1 MTKGL
6 LMSSET
12 PHLVEELRAMID
24 DGRISLEAVHRITGI
39 EIESLQ
45 SFLDEDGSTAGM
57 DLLLA
62 ETPLMPG
69 DAGRLSTLIGQ
80 LTVGLQIDDDE
91 RVKSILESLV
101 AICGLTAGNLARL
114 LDVDEST
121 VNSALDDISTV
132 PAVIRYRLGVRGSYL
147 INAANQARR

>member
-1 MTKGL
+1 MT
-6 LMSSET
+6 SET

-24 DGRISLEAVHRITGI
+24 DRRISLEAVHRITGI

-45 SFLDEDGSTAGM
+45 SFLDEDGSTACM

-69 DAGRLSTLIGQ
+69 DAGRLSTLIAQ

-101 AICGLTAGNLARL
+101 AVCGLTAGNLARL